1 MFRNTKKHFFHSNHT
16 MRIVFF
22 GTPDFAVASL
32 EALIQA
38 NFNVVAVVT
47 APDKPAGRGM
57 QLQSSAV
64 KQFAETQGLPV
75 LQPLKLKDPAFV
87 EELTLYKPDLQVIV
101 AFRMLPEVIWNLPP
115 LGTFNLHGSL
125 LPNYRGAAPI
135 HWAVINGE
143 TETGVTTFFLQHE
156 IDTGDLLF
164 QETEPIS
171 PTDTTGDLYERL
183 MRKGAKLV
191 VKTAQAIQAN
201 DIHPQ
206 PQDES
211 SPMKAAPKLHRETG
225 QVHWSKTGQE
235 IVNLVRGMNPFPS
248 AHTEF
253 QGKNCKVIRVEF
265 HPEVIPDLGIG
276 IWDTDQKT
284 FLRVGCADGYINI
297 LEWQMEGK
305 KKMKIDEFLR
315 GYSFNF

>member
-1 MFRNTKKHFFHSNHT
+1 

-32 EALIQA
+32 DALMEAQ
-38 NFNVVAVVT
+38 FNVVAVVT
-47 APDKPAGRGM
+47 APDKPAGRGQ

-64 KQFAETQGLPV
+64 KQYAETKGLPV
-75 LQPLKLKDPAFV
+75 LQPVKLKDPSFV
-87 EELTLYKPDLQVIV
+87 EELKLYKPDLQVIV
-101 AFRMLPEVIWNLPP
+101 AFRMLPEIIWNLPP

-171 PTDTTGDLYERL
+171 PNDTTGDVYERL
-183 MRKGAKLV
+183 MKRGAKLV
-191 VKTAQAIQAN
+191 VKTARAIESGSTK
-201 DIHPQ
+201 PV

-211 SPMKAAPKLHRETG
+211 KALKSAPKLTRATG
-225 QVHWSKTGQE
+225 EVHWSKTGAE
-235 IVNLVRGMNPFPS
+235 IYNLVRGMYPFPGS
-248 AHTEF
+248 HTTF
-253 QGKNCKVIRVEF
+253 QGKNCKLIQIEF
-265 HPEVIPDLGIG
+265 HPEILPDLGIG

-284 FLRVGCADGYINI
+284 YLRVGCQDGYIQI

-305 KKMKIDEFLR
+305 KRMKIDEFLR
-315 GYSFNF
+315 GYNFNF

>member
-1 MFRNTKKHFFHSNHT
+1 MFPNTKKHFFHSKHT

-75 LQPLKLKDPAFV
+75 LQPLKLKDPSFV
-87 EELTLYKPDLQVIV
+87 EELKLYKPDLQVIV
-101 AFRMLPEVIWNLPP
+101 AFRMLPEVVWNLPP

-171 PTDTTGDLYERL
+171 PSDTTGDVYERL
-183 MRKGAKLV
+183 MRKGAQLV
-191 VKTAQAIQAN
+191 VKTARAIQSN

-211 SPMKAAPKLHRETG
+211 SPMKAAPKLNRETG
-225 QVHWSKTGQE
+225 QVHWFKTGQE
-235 IVNLVRGMNPFPS
+235 IINLVRGMNPFPS

-253 QGKNCKVIRVEF
+253 QGKNCKVIHVEF
-265 HPEVIPDLGIG
+265 HPEPIPDLGIG

-315 GYSFNF
+315 GYNFTF